1 MCLNF
6 VYGSDGNLWRL
17 LLVWSWPWAQEPVA
31 AWLLITALA
40 RLWLYSN
47 AKCASLDILML
58 SPAKLR
64 GPLTC
69 LSEDDATSW
78 CISTSRASTHGH
90 YGHVMAHQTTSIA
103 PIWAAYWWS
112 PQSRYFVW
120 NCAKNLASHEWAS
133 VRLCSYCWEMTCVIM
148 TWMRCVIMTW
158 MRCHLCQVVAEQWG
172 ISWKIRA
179 QSSSTWTLSGD
190 PESGHC
196 IR

>member
-1 MCLNF
+1 MMIVVGVVLTMSAGAGGGMAPDYSSGKTLVIFKCK
-6 VYGSDGNLWRL
+6 VRL
-17 LLVWSWPWAQEPVA
+17 SWH
-31 AWLLITALA
+31 
-40 RLWLYSN
+40 SN
-47 AKCASLDILML
+47 VVPGKTQRTTD
-58 SPAKLR
+58 
-64 GPLTC
+64 

-133 VRLCSYCWEMTCVIM
+133 VRLCSYCWEMTFVIM